1 MDYGQIKL
9 YLYASYLLSTIRVIE
24 YCVEKCKLKS
34 SFNKFQMDLLSTS
47 LKSPNVLLVSL

>member
-34 SFNKFQMDLLSTS
+34 SFNKSIKGMRGSGT
-47 LKSPNVLLVSL
+47 N